1 MSSYHRTNS
10 GNSRWNSNG
19 TWIFGGE
26 ETSEKASESYLF
38 KAIFGIKWKFTDGK
52 RDSRVNC
59 IRSPE
64 FFLPFALFRFEQRSH
79 SQLIYKQTQGKTYCN
94 TIKHTYNSKTI
105 TISKGVWYASSSST
119 SLLCGPSVLMT
130 SISRITVFLI
140 VWLEVLMIFAA

>member
-10 GNSRWNSNG
+10 GNSGSDSNG
-19 TWIFGGE
+19 
-26 ETSEKASESYLF
+26 TSEKASESYLF

-79 SQLIYKQTQGKTYCN
+79 SQLIYKQTQGN
-94 TIKHTYNSKTI
+94 
-105 TISKGVWYASSSST
+105 
-119 SLLCGPSVLMT
+119 
-130 SISRITVFLI
+130 
-140 VWLEVLMIFAA
+140 